1 MIAYNSFKFIH
12 LLISNVEWLL
22 IGTSWWVFDFIKIL
36 NYLLRCS
43 GESRKVSKRLSIV
56 ISSVT
61 LFVCVI
67 YKYLGFCVDLIN
79 GFSGYIGFT
88 VDVQVEIVVVMKC
101 CMVCEMHFL

>member
-1 MIAYNSFKFIH
+1 MFY
-12 LLISNVEWLL
+12 
-22 IGTSWWVFDFIKIL
+22 
-36 NYLLRCS
+36 
-43 GESRKVSKRLSIV
+43 
-56 ISSVT
+56 
-61 LFVCVI
+61 VI